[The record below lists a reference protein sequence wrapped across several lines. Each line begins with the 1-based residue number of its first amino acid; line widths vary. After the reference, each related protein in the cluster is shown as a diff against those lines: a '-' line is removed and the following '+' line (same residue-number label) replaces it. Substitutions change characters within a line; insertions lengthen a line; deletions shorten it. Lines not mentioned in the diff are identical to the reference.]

1 MNNITMTAPKT
12 SMPVWFARLQEIA
25 TSKGWNIENPEEW
38 EPYYNKGYTPEEAF
52 DFEMEYRPQ

>member
-12 SMPVWFARLQEIA
+12 PMPVWFARLQEIA
-25 TSKGWNIENPEEW
+25 TSKGGNIEDPVAW
-38 EPYYNKGYTPEEAF
+38 EAYYDKGYTPEEAF